1 MLQRS
6 VQALLSRLGF
16 PARILAGAEN
26 EDQELFVKREIVVA
40 DKGVRSR

>member
-6 VQALLSRLGF
+6 VQALLSRLGL

-26 EDQELFVKREIVVA
+26 RDQELILKREIVVA
-40 DKGVRSR
+40 EKGVRSR